1 MKSQVFENK
10 SMSAVLVRLG
20 IPSML
25 GMLVIAFYNVV
36 DTYYIAALGTEA
48 VGAASVVFPVTMLVS
63 GIAFAFGSG
72 AASSVSRLLGQG
84 DREGM
89 LKTANTAL
97 FSALGI
103 ATAVAVLI
111 AIFYAPVLRAFGA
124 TEAILPY
131 ALDYGRIIL
140 IGSVINIGTVTS
152 NNLIRAEG
160 FAKISM
166 ITMATGAVL
175 NMILDPIFIFRFG
188 WGIQGAAYAT
198 ILAQTVALV
207 FILAAYK
214 KSEAVVQFSL
224 RYFST
229 DARIYKEILKVGVLV
244 LIYQGL
250 SSLSMGIINQQA
262 AFFGTEAV
270 AAMGIVTKILAF
282 MSYVI
287 FGFVKGLQ
295 PIAGYHYGAGNL
307 EKVSKAIWASLRIL
321 TGYALAAAIIAV
333 VGAPRWI
340 GTFTADPAVASLGQE
355 ALIAWSASFVL
366 LGIQMTYVTAFLAM
380 GKAKEGSIVGLSRQG
395 LILIPT
401 LIGFRMLF
409 GLKGIV
415 YAQPVA
421 DLLTF
426 LLTLVFAKGLHVEL
440 KGSQTPVELQKE
452 A

>member
-1 MKSQVFENK
+1 MKNQVFENK

-48 VGAASVVFPVTMLVS
+48 VGAASVVFPITMLVS

-224 RYFST
+224 RYFSL
-229 DARIYKEILKVGVLV
+229 DARIYKEILKVGVPV

-250 SSLSMGIINQQA
+250 SSLSIGIINQQA

-295 PIAGYHYGAGNL
+295 PIVGYHYGAGNL
-307 EKVSKAIWASLRIL
+307 EKVAKAIWASLRIL
-321 TGYALAAAIIAV
+321 TGYALAAAIIAII
-333 VGAPRWI
+333 GAPRWI
-340 GTFTADPAVASLGQE
+340 GTFTADPSVASLGKE

-366 LGIQMTYVTAFLAM
+366 LGMQMTYVTAFLAM

-440 KGSQTPVELQKE
+440 KGSQAPVELQKE

>member
-1 MKSQVFENK
+1 MKNQVFENK
-10 SMSAVLVRLG
+10 SMTLLLVRLG

-25 GMLVIAFYNVV
+25 GMLVIALYNVV

-48 VGAASVVFPVTMLVS
+48 VGAASVVFPITMLVS

-72 AASSVSRLLGQG
+72 AASSVSRLMGKG
-84 DREGM
+84 DGEGM

-103 ATAVAVLI
+103 ATIVAGLI
-111 AIFYAPVLRAFGA
+111 AVFYSPVLRAFGA

-166 ITMATGAVL
+166 VTMSIGAVL

-198 ILAQTVALV
+198 ILAQAIALI
-207 FILAAYK
+207 FIQVAYK
-214 KSEAVVQFSL
+214 KCDAAVQFSS

-229 DARIYKEILKVGVLV
+229 DPQIYKEILKVGIPV

-295 PIAGYHYGAGNL
+295 PIAGYHYGAGNYK
-307 EKVSKAIWASLRIL
+307 KVAQAIRTSLGIL
-321 TGYALAAAIIAV
+321 TVYAVLVALLAML
-333 VGAPRWI
+333 GASVWI
-340 GTFTADPAVASLGQE
+340 GIFTADPAVLTLGKE

-395 LILIPT
+395 LILIPI
-401 LIGFRMLF
+401 LIGFRILF

-421 DLLTF
+421 DILTF
-426 LLTLVFAKGLHVEL
+426 LLTLAFAKGLQVEL
-440 KGSQTPVELQKE
+440 KEMPKTIGLQDQ